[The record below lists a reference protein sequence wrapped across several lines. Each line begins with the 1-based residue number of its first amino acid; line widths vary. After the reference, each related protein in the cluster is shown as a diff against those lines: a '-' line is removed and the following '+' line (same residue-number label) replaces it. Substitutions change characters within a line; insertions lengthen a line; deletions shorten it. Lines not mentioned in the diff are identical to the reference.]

1 MKTGK
6 FITFEG
12 TEGAGKTTQVRL
24 LCEYLKDNGYKF
36 IVSREPGGTKI
47 GEAIRNILADPE
59 NKNMNALTEFLL
71 FSASRSQHIKELIE
85 PHLKK
90 GYIVISD
97 RFADASFAY
106 QGYGRGLDLDTIDK
120 ITKKATYNI
129 KPDLTIYLDLDP
141 KKGFT
146 RVKKRNIATS
156 SKLDRIE
163 QEKAKFFSLVRK
175 GYLKLQ
181 KLEPKRFKVI
191 DASGTIEEVH
201 EEIIKLINIRGQAS
215 QVYMGTATIFPANPR
230 VHSAGNTEKW

>member
-1 MKTGK
+1 MQQGK

-12 TEGAGKTTQVRL
+12 TEGAGKTTQVNL
-24 LCEYLKDNGYKF
+24 LCEYLKDKGCKF
-36 IVSREPGGTKI
+36 IISREPGGTKI
-47 GEAIRNILADPE
+47 GEAIRCILADPE
-59 NKNMNALTEFLL
+59 NKKMNALTEFLL

-106 QGYGRGLDLDTIDK
+106 QGYGRGLNLELIDK

-129 KPDLTIYLDLDP
+129 KPDITIYLDLDP

-146 RVKKRNIATS
+146 RVKRRNIAAS

-163 QEKAKFFSLVRK
+163 QEKTKFFSLVRK

-181 KLEPKRFKVI
+181 KLEPKRFKII
-191 DASGTIEEVH
+191 DASESV
-201 EEIIKLINIRGQAS
+201 EEIHNKIKKILG
-215 QVYMGTATIFPANPR
+215 V
-230 VHSAGNTEKW
+230 